1 MQDREGFNS
10 FANWLKARQV
20 VVKQPGVAE
29 VVEKL
34 RLALKKQG
42 DDLQKELEAVA
53 TILDCRVPWRK
64 GHSNNVSRF
73 ALEVA
78 RKLGGFGQGEIEL
91 LRMAC
96 LLHDFGKFA
105 VKEEIL
111 MKKGILTPEE
121 MKLVRGHVEGGVLLL
136 SPFEEL
142 RLILPAVR
150 EHHEHFDGRGYP
162 SGLAQSEISLA
173 ARIITV
179 ADAYE
184 AMLAGRPYRK
194 KKSEEQAREELR
206 KLAGVQFDPEIVR
219 AFLE

>member
-1 MQDREGFNS
+1 MLDREGFNS
-10 FANWLKARQV
+10 FGNWLKARQV

-53 TILDCRVPWRK
+53 TILDCRVPWRT

-150 EHHEHFDGRGYP
+150 EHHEHFDGRGTLPAWPRAKSP
-162 SGLAQSEISLA
+162 SPHGSSPWPTPTRRCLPDGPT
-173 ARIITV
+173 ARRK
-179 ADAYE
+179 AKSKP
-184 AMLAGRPYRK
+184 GRN
-194 KKSEEQAREELR
+194 S
-206 KLAGVQFDPEIVR
+206 
-219 AFLE
+219 